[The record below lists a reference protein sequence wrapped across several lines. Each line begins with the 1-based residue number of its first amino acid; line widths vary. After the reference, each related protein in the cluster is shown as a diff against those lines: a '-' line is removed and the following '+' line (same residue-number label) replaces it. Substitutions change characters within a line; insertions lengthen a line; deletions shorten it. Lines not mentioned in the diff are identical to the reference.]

1 MVTRLLSFRYNSYV
15 TSNKGEMKMN
25 SYLYDDVEIEETPEF
40 QLYQTEAEYW
50 TEYDQSQKLR
60 H

>member
-1 MVTRLLSFRYNSYV
+1 
-15 TSNKGEMKMN
+15 MN

-40 QLYQTEAEYW
+40 QLYQTEAEYLA
-50 TEYDQSQKLR
+50 EYDQIQKLR

>member
-1 MVTRLLSFRYNSYV
+1 
-15 TSNKGEMKMN
+15 MN

-50 TEYDQSQKLR
+50 AEITSN
-60 H
+60 

>member
-1 MVTRLLSFRYNSYV
+1 
-15 TSNKGEMKMN
+15 MN
-25 SYLYDDVEIEETPEF
+25 SFLYDDVEIEEMPEV

-50 TEYDQSQKLR
+50 AEYAQLQKLR